1 MSALL
6 EETSTITAKGQT
18 TIPKAVRRAPG
29 LGTGDR
35 IAFRVDERG
44 VSLRRAEPEIE
55 DPAMAI
61 FLAFLARDIGNR
73 PETVAELPRALL
85 ARIDALVADVEVRLD
100 EEIAGDAGL

>member
-1 MSALL
+1 MSALP

-18 TIPKAVRRAPG
+18 TIPKAVRRALG

-55 DPAMAI
+55 DPAVGRFLD
-61 FLAFLARDIGNR
+61 FLACDIENR
-73 PETVAELPRALL
+73 PEAIAALPRALL
-85 ARIDALVADVEVRLD
+85 ARIDALVADVEVGLD
-100 EEIAGDAGL
+100 EEIIGDAGL